1 MYTYS
6 YSYKNIPDE
15 VIGKVKANSYDDAIK
30 QIAAIKK
37 LPIDDTVYL
46 FLIYRD

>member
-1 MYTYS
+1 MHTYS

-15 VIGKVKANSYDDAIK
+15 VIGKVNANSYEDAIEK
-30 QIAAIKK
+30 IAAIKR
-37 LPIDDTVYL
+37 LLVDDTVNL

>member
-1 MYTYS
+1 MHTYS

-15 VIGKVKANSYDDAIK
+15 VIGKVKANSYDDAVEK
-30 QIAAIKK
+30 IAAIKR
-37 LPIDDTVYL
+37 LPVDDTVYL